1 MNQKA
6 APTEERR
13 QGTEPSRRFLVD
25 LNTGLLKEYISE
37 MDRRAE
43 VYIPTYKSEFRQGTQ
58 NSRVTL
64 VNTRTGQQLP
74 QLSEM
79 QRRAEP
85 LSEFR
90 QGTEYSEAALMKL
103 RNDQIMERMEFRQG
117 TENSRVTLVNIK
129 TGQKLPR
136 LSEMQRRAEPLSEFR
151 QGTEYSEAALIELRK
166 AQIMKTK
173 EEAKVETI
181 HQAVLPELRR
191 QGTEPSRHVLVE
203 PNTGLVKEQVNEME
217 RSVSG
222 LKRMKSE
229 VGHNRVRAY
238 VRACCVCGNTDNME
252 SNNGESHS
260 DQGTGINIDATQ
272 AEAMSTV
279 TGDVKKKKR
288 KKKKKHK
295 HGEKGKKFDSQ
306 SGSSSESESE
316 SEIKP
321 VCETAKALSGKVAQ
335 DLPDIIP
342 KLETASDKHKEREKS
357 QRSSSRSRTSR
368 QDKSK
373 RRQRSNSSSG
383 KQRTR
388 CRSRSRSARRS
399 SRTRSK
405 SLSRR
410 ESVQKRRRSR
420 SRSGSRQRNRRSR
433 SISARRG
440 RRSRSRSRSRQH
452 RSRSYVRKSRRSRS
466 KSRSCSQLSRRSRS
480 QRQERHSMSSS
491 RSKSRSHDQPP
502 ESETQIS
509 TAAEIRHEDK
519 SSPIINLSHAEN
531 GDEEKSQIE
540 PVNPSDGVINDG
552 QGARFA
558 GSWKPIPF
566 LDVGVTVVGSSET
579 TTTAK
584 CITPTMPLDINDVSE
599 NTLAEDL
606 HSTENK
612 EVITLV
618 EQKDSQIFKQKSIS
632 PNRKRSKSSS
642 RERSTSSSSLKQRK
656 SRSSSRNSRKS
667 PLQKKRSR
675 SRKRARRSKS
685 KSPKRKRSK
694 SHSPRRRRR
703 SRTSERNR
711 SKSRHRSRSNS
722 RRSRSG
728 SRRKRGGFRS
738 RMFSQRDRWK
748 REPSHSPVV
757 ILRKKGLTS
766 RNQRSASQT
775 PPRLTEL
782 DKEQLLE
789 IAKANAAAMC
799 AKAGMPIPESLR
811 PKAIFQLPLP
821 NPNSTSLPLP
831 LPLPVNLP
839 MGLQGMSSMTMN
851 AAMASMTAA
860 TMTAAL
866 SGMNT
871 LAAMPQMAPLPTITN
886 KPPPSSAPNLNMV
899 NIEEAK
905 KKLAKQA
912 NSYSIKELTEKCKK
926 IAESKEEM
934 AVAKPHVSDDEDDRP
949 FGGVALKENKGITFS
964 LSNPSVK
971 PAVRSEAA
979 FAKEFPVSSGSQ
991 HRKKEEDG
999 VYGEW
1004 VPVDKKTEKAGAPS
1018 ASAEAEDQ
1026 SKAKDSVFPEAPTQ
1040 PVDITL
1046 AISER
1051 AVAQKR
1057 LAENPFDINAMC
1069 MLNRAQ
1075 EQVDAWAQSNTIP
1088 GLFTGSTGAQVLS
1101 SEELSNSGPQAWIK
1115 KDQFLRAAP
1124 VSGGMGELL
1133 MKKMGWRAGE
1143 GLGKHREGTVEP
1155 ILIDF
1160 KTDRKG
1166 LVAEGEKTQK
1176 SGNLVMMKD
1185 LLGKHPVSALMELCN
1200 KKKWQQP
1207 EFIMVLHSGP
1217 DHRKNFLF
1225 KVVVNGCEY
1234 QPQTASPNK
1243 KHAKAMA
1250 ATVAL
1255 QAMGEI
1261 AGDSVHSG
1269 PQFTAATST

>member
-1 MNQKA
+1 MCVRA
-6 APTEERR
+6 AYVGRCIVGC
-13 QGTEPSRRFLVD
+13 QSR
-25 LNTGLLKEYISE
+25 ES
-37 MDRRAE
+37 
-43 VYIPTYKSEFRQGTQ
+43 SEFERG
-58 NSRVTL
+58 
-64 VNTRTGQQLP
+64 
-74 QLSEM
+74 EM
-79 QRRAEP
+79 ATNIEQI
-85 LSEFR
+85 FR
-90 QGTEYSEAALMKL
+90 DFVMNK
-103 RNDQIMERMEFRQG
+103 
-117 TENSRVTLVNIK
+117 IK
-129 TGQKLPR
+129 
-136 LSEMQRRAEPLSEFR
+136 E
-151 QGTEYSEAALIELRK
+151 IEDES
-166 AQIMKTK
+166 QD
-173 EEAKVETI
+173 
-181 HQAVLPELRR
+181 
-191 QGTEPSRHVLVE
+191 
-203 PNTGLVKEQVNEME
+203 
-217 RSVSG
+217 
-222 LKRMKSE
+222 KS
-229 VGHNRVRAY
+229 
-238 VRACCVCGNTDNME
+238 NTDNME

-279 TGDVKKKKR
+279 TDIVVKISPRGNSVKEEFNTKHKKSKKHKKHKSKKKKKKLKERKESSSDSESGGETQESVKKKKR

-766 RNQRSASQT
+766 RTQRSASQT